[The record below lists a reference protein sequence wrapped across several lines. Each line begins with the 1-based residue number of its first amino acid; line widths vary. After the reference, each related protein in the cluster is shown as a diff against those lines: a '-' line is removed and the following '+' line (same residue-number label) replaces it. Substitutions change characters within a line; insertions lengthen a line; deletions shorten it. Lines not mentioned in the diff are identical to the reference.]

1 MRHRRGLATLD
12 STALVTHRMELL
24 RLASHLWPH
33 DPRVALATRITTVAQ
48 SRALTMAM
56 ARATR
61 QARSQMAC
69 QRATCA
75 VPATEAWHRHSH
87 SRRHQ
92 MPRRHRRYLRH
103 HRHHHPCR
111 LPLQLAQRRHHH
123 RRRLRRHR
131 WWLRVRVTAAVN
143 QPQPRKATRPPL
155 WMTLWMETL
164 WMETLWLETLL
175 GVALLGLAP
184 EPPLRTT
191 LLRRLLLHHSA
202 CRRRCLRQRSHRW
215 RP

>member
-33 DPRVALATRITTVAQ
+33 DPRVVLATRITTVAQ

-56 ARATR
+56 ARTTR
-61 QARSQMAC
+61 QALPQMAC

-87 SRRHQ
+87 SRIHQ
-92 MPRRHRRYLRH
+92 MPRRHRRYRRH

-131 WWLRVRVTAAVN
+131 WWLRVRATAAVS
-143 QPQPRKATRPPL
+143 QPPLRKATRPPL
-155 WMTLWMETL
+155 WMTLWMAL
-164 WMETLWLETLL
+164 WMEALL
-175 GVALLGLAP
+175 GVTLLRPAP

-191 LLRRLLLHHSA
+191 LLQRLLLHHSA